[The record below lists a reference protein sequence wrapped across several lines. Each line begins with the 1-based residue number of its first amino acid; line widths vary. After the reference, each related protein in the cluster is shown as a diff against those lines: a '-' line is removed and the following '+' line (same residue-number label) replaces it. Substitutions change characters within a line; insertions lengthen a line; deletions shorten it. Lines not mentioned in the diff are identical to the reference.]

1 MHTINL
7 EDKIQRL
14 DLINDIPLTKKKVKK
29 NKNTIIEKIFIDE
42 KESKRIN
49 KQKGNYISILF
60 KDITDSSNFEKVLKS
75 ITKELKELLTEKNL
89 INKSSLIVGLGN
101 DYSTPDSL
109 GPRTIKNIIA
119 TRHLYE
125 IGDVDSNYSCVAK
138 IAPGVFSNSGIETYD
153 ILKGIVDR
161 INPDFLIII
170 DALSSTSIEKIN
182 KVIQITDSSIE
193 PGSGV
198 GNVRKELSKNSLGRE
213 IIVIGIPT
221 VVNLHTIVRN
231 FLSEYDVD
239 EILIKKG
246 NNFMVT
252 PKEIDFE
259 IERLSLLLAKSI
271 NNVLHNMTN

>member
-7 EDKIQRL
+7 EDKIPRL
-14 DLINDIPLTKKKVKK
+14 DLINDIPLTKKKVEK
-29 NKNTIIEKIFIDE
+29 NKNITIEKIFIDE

-60 KDITDSSNFEKVLKS
+60 KDITDSSNFEQVLN
-75 ITKELKELLTEKNL
+75 ITTKELKELLAKKSL

-109 GPRTIKNIIA
+109 GPKTIKSIVA

-125 IGDVDSNYSCVAK
+125 IGDVDYNYSCVAK
-138 IAPGVFSNSGIETYD
+138 IAPGVFSTSGIETYD
-153 ILKGIVDR
+153 IIKGIVDR
-161 INPDFLIII
+161 TNPEFLIII

-182 KVIQITDSSIE
+182 RVIQITDSSIE

-246 NNFMVT
+246 NNWISKVSYLFY
-252 PKEIDFE
+252 ISS
-259 IERLSLLLAKSI
+259 SLIYPSI
-271 NNVLHNMTN
+271 NNWMVVQVDG

>member
-7 EDKIQRL
+7 EDKIPRL
-14 DLINDIPLTKKKVKK
+14 DLINDIPLTKKKVEK
-29 NKNTIIEKIFIDE
+29 NKNITIEKIFIDE

-60 KDITDSSNFEKVLKS
+60 KDITDSSNFEQVLNI
-75 ITKELKELLTEKNL
+75 ITKELKELLAKKNL

-109 GPRTIKNIIA
+109 GPKTIKSIVA

-125 IGDVDSNYSCVAK
+125 IGDVDYNYSCVAK
-138 IAPGVFSNSGIETYD
+138 IAPGVFSTSGIETYD
-153 ILKGIVDR
+153 IIKGIVDR
-161 INPDFLIII
+161 TNPEFLIII

-182 KVIQITDSSIE
+182 RVIQITDSSIE